1 MVLLETT
8 NGMEALPKEAA
19 LTVDRPVIEVAAHTG
34 HQVEVPEAILRAEVL
49 EVINH
54 LVVLRPEAVDTAA
67 LEEVHGVQ
75 AATAVRLQE
84 AAQEARAAI
93 EDFIDHA
100 LAARTQAGEGG
111 LTGAVVTI
119 EAQHGLVAAVELQ
132 GCGAPGGARRA
143 LGETSRAP
151 RRLPTGDVSTYYSK
165 P

>member
-19 LTVDRPVIEVAAHTG
+19 LSVDRPVIEVAAHTG

-49 EVINH
+49 EVTNH
-54 LVVLRPEAVDTAA
+54 LVALRPEAVDTAA

-93 EDFIDHA
+93 EV
-100 LAARTQAGEGG
+100 RE
-111 LTGAVVTI
+111 
-119 EAQHGLVAAVELQ
+119 VAALLLEEAHQVAAAAE
-132 GCGAPGGARRA
+132 
-143 LGETSRAP
+143 GETTN
-151 RRLPTGDVSTYYSK
+151 LP
-165 P
+165 